1 MSFMTMVAGTVIR
14 IRWLVE
20 PALHQTTREWSEIN
34 SAAQVLI
41 AAIPIVSVSV
51 LAVLSF
57 FVILWDYRKQQ
68 LMIERGLNPKPRNID
83 DRLLLIGIV
92 ALFVGVGL
100 LVFFSLKTGLSN
112 SLLGGIIPTAS
123 GMGIIT
129 YYVLITSLKK
139 KRERE
144 KSNRQ

>member
-1 MSFMTMVAGTVIR
+1 
-14 IRWLVE
+14 
-20 PALHQTTREWSEIN
+20 
-34 SAAQVLI
+34 
-41 AAIPIVSVSV
+41 
-51 LAVLSF
+51 
-57 FVILWDYRKQQ
+57 
-68 LMIERGLNPKPRNID
+68 MIERGLNPKPRNID
-83 DRLLLIGIV
+83 DRLLLIGTV

>member
-1 MSFMTMVAGTVIR
+1 MAVGTLLR
-14 IRWLVE
+14 LRWLVE
-20 PALHQTTREWSEIN
+20 PALHQSTREWSEIN

-57 FVILWDYRKQQ
+57 FVILWDNRKQQ
-68 LMIERGLNPKPRNID
+68 LMIERGLTPKPRNID